1 MEENKYIVSELV
13 ISEKG
18 NMIIDYKPPYRK
30 EKESEYN
37 KILTN
42 KKILGE

>member
-1 MEENKYIVSELV
+1 MNEDAIKTIPITTENYIQAELV

-30 EKESEYN
+30 EKAE
-37 KILTN
+37 
-42 KKILGE
+42 